1 MIVIPETSGRVA
13 SIVAIDPGTINCGA
27 AVLKFDLVTMEIVS
41 TDAFTLIGE
50 KLHKDNIWMA
60 EAHGERLS
68 RVHFIINRL
77 VELFEKER
85 PFDVVSESPF
95 FSRRRPQAFASLTE
109 FVTSLRWAL
118 MRYDAWMTLTTID
131 PPSVKI
137 AVGAEVQGGKESV
150 RQAILKMLPTLNYTG
165 AVPFLNLGPDAVD
178 ALAIAVW
185 RWMVARQLVTG
196 IPVPMAV
203 RGKKRAKAIKRIRK

>member
-1 MIVIPETSGRVA
+1 MIVVPETSGRVA
-13 SIVAIDPGTINCGA
+13 SIVAIDPGTVNCGVS
-27 AVLKFDLVTMEIVS
+27 VLKFDLTTMEIVS
-41 TDAFTLIGE
+41 TDAFTLVGE

-68 RVHFIINRL
+68 RVHFIVQRL
-77 VELFEKER
+77 LAVFEREK

-109 FVTSLRWAL
+109 FVTTVRLAL
-118 MRYDAWMTLTTID
+118 MQYDGWMSLTTID

-150 RQAILKMLPTLNYTG
+150 RQALLKMLPTLNYTG
-165 AVPFLNLGPDAVD
+165 AIPFLNLGPDAVD

-196 IPVPMAV
+196 IPVPVAV
-203 RGKKRAKAIKRIRK
+203 KGKKRAKVTRRIRK